1 MKRTTLYV
9 AVASAALTGAAL
21 ASTGGAQQQ
30 EPPTGNLDVVG
41 LERESV
47 LKFVDNPPRQ
57 GQRRPP
63 SAGDIVT
70 VVARLRDP
78 SSRKIGVA
86 RASFVSVGG
95 RRLNLVG
102 TGTFSLPRGTITV
115 QGRVVEKGP
124 RDRSD
129 TLAITG
135 GTGAYEDAGGTLTTE
150 ERRGSIIRHF
160 DFSG

>member
-1 MKRTTLYV
+1 VNRTALYM
-9 AVASAALTGAAL
+9 AVGSAALAGAVL

-30 EPPTGNLDVVG
+30 AAPTGTLDVVG
-41 LERESV
+41 FDRESV
-47 LKFVDNPPRQ
+47 LRFVDNPPRQ

-70 VVARLRDP
+70 VVARLRDT
-78 SSRKIGVA
+78 SNRRIGVG

-102 TGTFSLPRGTITV
+102 TGTFSLPGGTITV
-115 QGRVVEKGP
+115 QGRVVEEGP

-135 GTGAYEDAGGTLTTE
+135 GTGAYENAGG